1 MEKEVNE
8 NQKGRKAGGGAWVE
22 RERRK
27 KMKDM
32 FSSLHA
38 LLPQLPAKADHCTI
52 VDEAVRYIKSLEHTL
67 QTAQKQRLAKLRS
80 SASSSI
86 ASKTEARS
94 DTGVTRKAFLADHHF
109 QEEKDRPSNQLALG
123 NNSSPT
129 SLDSQQASCFKTWFS
144 PNIVLNVCGNEAHI
158 SVCTPRRPGL
168 LSTVFYVLEK
178 HKLDVISAH
187 ISSDQHRC
195 MYMIHAHYAGGP
207 CDDTLPAGALSAE
220 DTFNLAAGELNLC
233 LFSS

>member
-8 NQKGRKAGGGAWVE
+8 SRKGQKAGGGAWVE

-67 QTAQKQRLAKLRS
+67 QTAQKQRLTKLRS
-80 SASSSI
+80 SASTSI
-86 ASKTEARS
+86 TSKTEARS
-94 DTGVTRKAFLADHHF
+94 DAGVTRKAFLADHF
-109 QEEKDRPSNQLALG
+109 QEEEDRPSKKLACG
-123 NNSSPT
+123 NNPSPT

-144 PNIVLNVCGNEAHI
+144 PNIVVNICGNEAHV
-158 SVCTPRRPGL
+158 SVCSPRRPGL
-168 LSTVFYVLEK
+168 LSTVFYILEK

-195 MYMIHAHYAGGP
+195 MYMIHAHYAGGA
-207 CDDTLPAGALSAE
+207 CDDTLPAGALSVE